1 MVTQHLAGNSKMGSF
16 NVAKGSFAAI
26 HPHANNRNLSSY
38 SAKPI
43 LSPSNVNGRPQ
54 ENLFHMSRQ

>member
-1 MVTQHLAGNSKMGSF
+1 MGSF

-26 HPHANNRNLSSY
+26 HPKNRNLSNY

-43 LSPSNVNGRPQ
+43 LSPSNTGRPQ
-54 ENLFHMSRQ
+54 ENLFHLSR